1 VRSVSAG
8 EISLL
13 SRDEP
18 NSVVS
23 PEEPPCQDSPDVA
36 DSNEEASSEEAAA
49 AVDLLEAERVKKK
62 EYVKKKMVWRQLRW
76 TSSKLRAEQVVSRC
90 AYERVCDFFSKKKMS
105 TSSR

>member
-62 EYVKKKMVWRQLRW
+62 IVCKKKNWFGGSCGGPPR
-76 TSSKLRAEQVVSRC
+76 SC
-90 AYERVCDFFSKKKMS
+90 AQNKWSAGVRMRECVIFFRKKK
-105 TSSR
+105 